1 MPYIFPTRVLTDGD
15 VLDPL
20 DLNDDIIPVTEIYS
34 GGLDEHNLK
43 AGTSAGLG
51 SLSQDKILPGA
62 FYSIQTTTK
71 TLDPDMGSPPGPFS
85 RPQLTN
91 INKQDR
97 VPNDSSWFPL
107 PLSGSD
113 TSITTTNES
122 AAIWIEALLQYAI
135 EPTTMLPPVYDLVYS
150 TNFTAKYMSSSDDP
164 NRGDIYGARIQFA
177 IRLDG
182 AVLPWT
188 ITGHEDPY
196 YGAPRGEKPSV
207 PYRISSIGELLANAP
222 GPKIEQDSDLGQL
235 GGYISPVRFGT
246 VASVSAGSHTIEIVA
261 RRTNF
266 TDATLEL
273 TVEDIISVYMTKV
286 LLVEIPQIPRAGSTF
301 DSIEMTPFDSESEL
315 SQAAFD
321 SSIVAARTKLN
332 AVKDG
337 ALSRGALRDVHLP
350 TPFLDAATTFASG
363 SGTQTTSNV
372 FPGYTDTT
380 SVNVNPGWR
389 VFAQTSVTHTS
400 TGTTSNQLVIFAD
413 AHVQQLL
420 RSPASGDENDV
431 MGAMAIVYSTNGG
444 TSWTVLTE
452 SIVYFNNTQGSF
464 IKNAT
469 PFLYDRALSRV
480 NLNVPTMGVLPLG
493 SPASGVTYTI
503 GLAGCVIPTI
513 LSQAGSGT
521 AAPISSFNYFMQVGR
536 LNLSAF
542 ILRGS

>member
-20 DLNDDIIPVTEIYS
+20 DLNDDIIPVTEIYG
-34 GGLDEHNLK
+34 GGLNEHNLK
-43 AGTSAGLG
+43 GGAAPGLG
-51 SLSQDKILPGA
+51 GLSQDKLVPGA
-62 FYSIQTTTK
+62 FYTIQTTTK
-71 TLDPDMGSPPGPFS
+71 TLDPNMGSAPGPFS

-91 INKQDR
+91 IDKQDR
-97 VPNDSSWFPL
+97 VPNDSVWFSL
-107 PLSGSD
+107 PLSGSE
-113 TSITTTNES
+113 TSITTTNQN
-122 AAIWIEALLQYAI
+122 AVIWIEALLQYAI
-135 EPTTMLPPVYDLVYS
+135 EPTTMLPPVYDALGQ
-150 TNFTAKYMSSSDDP
+150 TNFTAKYLSSSDDP

-177 IRLDG
+177 IRVDG

-188 ITGHEDPY
+188 ITGHENPY
-196 YGAPRGEKPSV
+196 QGSPRGEKPAV
-207 PYRISSIGELLANAP
+207 PYRISSIGELLPNAP
-222 GPKIEQDSDLGQL
+222 GPRIEQDSDLGQL

-246 VASVSAGSHTIEIVA
+246 VVPVSAGTHTIEIVA

-266 TDATLEL
+266 TDVTLPV
-273 TVEDIISVYMTKV
+273 TPEDVISVYMTKT
-286 LLVEIPQIPRAGSTF
+286 LLIEIPQIPRAESTF

-321 SSIVAARTKLN
+321 SSIVAARNKLN

-337 ALSRGALRDVHLP
+337 AVARGALRDVHLP
-350 TPFLDAATTFASG
+350 QPLLDAGTTFVTG
-363 SGTQTTSNV
+363 SGVQTTSNV

-380 SVNVNPGWR
+380 SVNVNPGWQ

-400 TGTTSNQLVIFAD
+400 TGTTSNQLAIFAD
-413 AHVQQLL
+413 AHVQNLL
-420 RSPASGDENDV
+420 RAPASGDENDV
-431 MGAMAIVYSTNGG
+431 MGALAIVYSTNGG

-464 IKNAT
+464 QTNLVT
-469 PFLYDRALSRV
+469 SLVDRALSRV

-513 LSQAGSGT
+513 LSQAASGT
-521 AAPISSFNYFMQVGR
+521 TPSIPVFNYYMQVGR